1 MGKREGAEEGVLV
14 AVKIERM
21 IVDRGEEEREER
33 REKSH
38 VLGFHFR
45 PVIEAEDV
53 VDFQRGRA
61 RDDGLQGLE
70 GKIFFPARLG
80 DETEPSVG
88 AGGFPGGDLAG
99 QRFHLKPSAACGGEG
114 RFGGRGQG
122 TGALLSTGEIVEHL
136 LYGLSAAED
145 RFSYPGDLKLNVEVV
160 PLLGGEGEQLGQ
172 QIHRLGFCGEPLSG
186 GDPVQEGVFD
196 A

>member
-1 MGKREGAEEGVLV
+1 M
-14 AVKIERM
+14 
-21 IVDRGEEEREER
+21 
-33 REKSH
+33 
-38 VLGFHFR
+38 
-45 PVIEAEDV
+45 
-53 VDFQRGRA
+53 
-61 RDDGLQGLE
+61 
-70 GKIFFPARLG
+70 
-80 DETEPSVG
+80 
-88 AGGFPGGDLAG
+88 
-99 QRFHLKPSAACGGEG
+99 
-114 RFGGRGQG
+114 
-122 TGALLSTGEIVEHL
+122 EHL